1 MKKIITVLMVVFT
14 MVSMFAYIPN
24 KKNVKKHGEYVVYNY
39 KYKDIYGKKK
49 TSYITY
55 NTKTEEIYFSPYEN
69 LEFIKE
75 KYSPYENLE
84 FIKEKYSSSL
94 KEILIKDIERMWS
107 DADEERESYR
117 IFIDAAE
124 FNKKFCK
131 EYCKEDCKKD
141 PCCEDKAKEDLS
153 IAKEIEKQFLDEY
166 PFFTKENWLTL
177 TKEEW
182 NKMAKD
188 FLENN

>member
-1 MKKIITVLMVVFT
+1 MKKIITVLVAVLAMS
-14 MVSMFAYIPN
+14 SMFAYIPN
-24 KKNVKKHGEYVVYNY
+24 KKNVEKKGEYVVYNY

-55 NTKTEEIYFSPYEN
+55 NTKTGEIYFSPYEN
-69 LEFIKE
+69 LKFLNKE
-75 KYSPYENLE
+75 YSVIELCIQN
-84 FIKEKYSSSL
+84 
-94 KEILIKDIERMWS
+94 IERMWT
-107 DADEERESYR
+107 DTDEERESYR

-124 FNKKFCK
+124 YNKKFCK

-141 PCCEDKAKEDLS
+141 PSSED